1 MHPKREENFRFMS
14 NNTYILTG
22 STSFLSNFK
31 AVTKMGLSL
40 SVVFSS
46 IAGYLLA
53 AESIHLFTLFLLAIG
68 GYFMVGASNVF
79 NQIIERDLDALMDR
93 TKNRPIPTGRM
104 SVIYAFFLA
113 VILTVAGLTIL
124 YIINERTAMFGAI
137 SICLYTSAYTPLKTK
152 TPLSVFVGAIPG
164 AIPFMLGWVAATGK
178 FGIEPGVLFMLQ
190 FFWQFPHFWAI
201 GWFLHNDYQKA
212 GFNMLP
218 TGKRDKGT
226 ALQSIIYTAWT
237 VLISIVPVF
246 GFTGSLRLSVL
257 AAIIVFACG
266 LLFLNYGF
274 QLFKN
279 QTEKAALQLMLAS
292 VAYITSIQIIYVL
305 DKFIILWI

>member
-1 MHPKREENFRFMS
+1 MS
-14 NNTYILTG
+14 NTTYG
-22 STSFLSNFK
+22 SITASTFLSDFK
-31 AVTKMGLSL
+31 AVTKMGLSI

-46 IAGYLLA
+46 VAGYLLA
-53 AESIHLFTLFLLAIG
+53 AETIHFPTLLLLAIG

-93 TKNRPIPTGRM
+93 TKNRPIPAGRM
-104 SVIYAFFLA
+104 SVNYAFVLA
-113 VILTVAGLTIL
+113 ILLTVAGLSIL
-124 YIINERTAMFGAI
+124 YSINARTAMFGAI

-201 GWFLHNDYQKA
+201 GWFLHEDYQKA

-226 ALQSIIYTAWT
+226 ALQAIIYIVWT
-237 VLISIVPVF
+237 VLISIIPVF
-246 GFTGSLRLSVL
+246 GFTGQLQLSIVATVL
-257 AAIIVFACG
+257 VFACG
-266 LLFLNYGF
+266 ISFLYFGF

-279 QTEKAALQLMLAS
+279 QTDKAARQLMLAS
-292 VAYITSIQIIYVL
+292 VVYITLIQLIYIS
-305 DKFIILWI
+305 DKFIRLWI

>member
-1 MHPKREENFRFMS
+1 MS
-14 NNTYILTG
+14 NNTYILTN

-104 SVIYAFFLA
+104 SVSYAFVLA
-113 VILTVAGLTIL
+113 VILTITGLIIL
-124 YIINERTAMFGAI
+124 YSINERTAMFGAI

-201 GWFLHNDYQKA
+201 GWFLHKDYQKA

-237 VLISIVPVF
+237 VLISLVPVF
-246 GFTGSLRLSVL
+246 GFTGSLRLSIL
-257 AAIIVFACG
+257 AAILVFVCG
-266 LLFLNYGF
+266 LLFLYYGL
-274 QLFKN
+274 QLFKYK
-279 QTEKAALQLMLAS
+279 TEKAARQLMLAS
-292 VAYITSIQIIYVL
+292 VVYITSIQIIYVL
-305 DKFIILWI
+305 DKFIRLWI

>member
-1 MHPKREENFRFMS
+1 MS
-14 NNTYILTG
+14 NNTYTSITA
-22 STSFLSNFK
+22 STFLSNFK
-31 AVTKMGLSL
+31 AVTKMGLSI

-46 IAGYLLA
+46 VAGYLLA
-53 AESIHLFTLFLLAIG
+53 AETIHFPTLILLAIG

-93 TKNRPIPTGRM
+93 TKNRPIPSGRM
-104 SVIYAFFLA
+104 SVNYAFVLA
-113 VILTVAGLTIL
+113 IVLTIAGLSIL
-124 YIINERTAMFGAI
+124 YSINERTAMFGAI

-164 AIPFMLGWVAATGK
+164 AIPFMLGWVAATGT

-201 GWFLHNDYQKA
+201 GWFLHEDYQKA

-226 ALQSIIYTAWT
+226 ALQAIIYIVWT
-237 VLISIVPVF
+237 LLISIIPVF
-246 GFTGSLRLSVL
+246 GFTGQLQLSIVATVL
-257 AAIIVFACG
+257 VFACG
-266 LLFLNYGF
+266 LWFLYYGF

-279 QTEKAALQLMLAS
+279 QTDKAARQLMLAS
-292 VAYITSIQIIYVL
+292 VVYITLIQIIYIS
-305 DKFIILWI
+305 DKFIRLWI

>member
-1 MHPKREENFRFMS
+1 MS
-14 NNTYILTG
+14 NNTYILTN

-104 SVIYAFFLA
+104 SVSYAFVLA
-113 VILTVAGLTIL
+113 VILTITGLIIL
-124 YIINERTAMFGAI
+124 YTINERTAMFGAI

-201 GWFLHNDYQKA
+201 GWFLHKDYQKA

-279 QTEKAALQLMLAS
+279 QTEKAARQLMLAS
-292 VAYITSIQIIYVL
+292 VVYITSIQIIYVL
-305 DKFIILWI
+305 DKFIRLWI

>member
-1 MHPKREENFRFMS
+1 
-14 NNTYILTG
+14 
-22 STSFLSNFK
+22 
-31 AVTKMGLSL
+31 
-40 SVVFSS
+40 
-46 IAGYLLA
+46 
-53 AESIHLFTLFLLAIG
+53 
-68 GYFMVGASNVF
+68 
-79 NQIIERDLDALMDR
+79 MDR

-104 SVIYAFFLA
+104 SVTYAFVLA
-113 VILTVAGLTIL
+113 VILTVAGLSIL
-124 YIINERTAMFGAI
+124 YSINERTAMFGAI

-201 GWFLHNDYQKA
+201 GWFLHDDYQKA

-226 ALQSIIYTAWT
+226 ALQSIIYIAWT
-237 VLISIVPVF
+237 LLISVVPAF

-257 AAIIVFACG
+257 AAILVFACG
-266 LLFLNYGF
+266 LVFLYYGF

-279 QTEKAALQLMLAS
+279 QTGKAARQLMLAS
-292 VAYITSIQIIYVL
+292 VVYITAIQIIYVL
-305 DKFIILWI
+305 DKFIRLWI